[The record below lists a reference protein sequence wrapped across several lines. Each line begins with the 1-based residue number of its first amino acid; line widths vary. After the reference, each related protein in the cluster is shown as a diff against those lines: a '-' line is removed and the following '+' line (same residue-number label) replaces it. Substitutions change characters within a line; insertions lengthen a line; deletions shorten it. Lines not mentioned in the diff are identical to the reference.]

1 MDIREFFLKQK
12 QATYYGTVNVLEKIP
27 RDHLAWRPSVSMLS
41 LGGLVRH
48 LWTSE
53 EGIRRIAL
61 HDQWDYL
68 DARVPNGLA
77 AYLGEVESMADE
89 FHQVE
94 RVHADT
100 LREAGDLPLE
110 DWELVRENPKY
121 DFHRKVSAILY
132 GITEH
137 QIHHR
142 AQIGTY
148 VRILTGDRASSYKI

>member
-27 RDHLAWRPSVSMLS
+27 RDQLAWRPSTGMLS
-41 LGGLVRH
+41 LGELVRH

-61 HDQWDYL
+61 KDQWDYL
-68 DARVPNGLA
+68 DLRIPKGLFA
-77 AYLGEVESMADE
+77 ILGEVKSLADE
-89 FHQVE
+89 LHDLE
-94 RVHADT
+94 RVHSDT
-100 LREAGDLPLE
+100 MREAADFPLG
-110 DWELVRENPKY
+110 DWEVVRENPKF
-121 DFHRKVSAILY
+121 DFRRRASVILY

-142 AQIGTY
+142 AQVGTY
-148 VRILTGDRASSYKI
+148 VRLLTGNRASPYAI